1 MARNEQL
8 IRQHKLLQILEEY
21 RFGRTLEELRDE
33 IVESLGLSSLHTRSI
48 RRDLEA
54 LQTAGVDLAPHETAD
69 RKVWKLGPRAKS
81 SVKITASAT
90 ELMALSLGR
99 DLLYP
104 LAGTPFWQG
113 IETFWKKV
121 QDAVPGSV
129 WDHYERFRELLT
141 VLGMPSKSYESHHG
155 ILATL
160 NRAMLEHRVVEIVYH
175 AVGKEPKKRKI
186 EPYSIV
192 FYQSSLY
199 IVAAANEIPTDNPER
214 VRHWKLDRFS
224 KADALDEWYKIPAGF
239 DLKKHLKESVGIFSS
254 GKSREYRIA
263 VSPRAA
269 RWVREDPWHEEQK
282 IEDQPDGSVVLTVPA
297 AHELEIITRV
307 LALGVDAEV
316 LSPATCRKS
325 IGNFVKEMAK
335 KYE

>member
-33 IVESLGLSSLHTRSI
+33 IVESLGLSSLHPRSI

-54 LQTAGVDLAPHETAD
+54 LQTAGIDLAQHETGD

-113 IETFWKKV
+113 IETFWNKV

-129 WDHYERFRELLT
+129 WDHYERFREVLT
-141 VLGMPSKSYESHHG
+141 VLGMPAKSYEAHHG
-155 ILATL
+155 MLSTL
-160 NRAMLEHRVVEIVYH
+160 NRAILDHRVVEIVYH
-175 AVGKEPKKRKI
+175 AVGKDPKKRKI
-186 EPYSIV
+186 EPYSVV
-192 FYQSSLY
+192 FYHSSLY
-199 IVAAANEIPTDNPER
+199 IVAAANELPLDHPER
-214 VRHWKLDRFS
+214 VRHWKLDRFV
-224 KADALDEWYKIPAGF
+224 KADALDEWFKMPPGF
-239 DLKKHLKESVGIFSS
+239 DLKKHLKESLGIFSS
-254 GKSREYRIA
+254 GKSREYKIA
-263 VSPRAA
+263 VSARAS
-269 RWVREDPWHEEQK
+269 RWIREDPWHADQK
-282 IEDQPDGSVVLTVPA
+282 IEENPDGGIVLTVPA

-307 LALGVDAEV
+307 LSLGTEAEI
-316 LSPATCRKS
+316 LSPTTCRKS
-325 IGNFVKEMAK
+325 MAAVVKEMAK